1 MVKIRP
7 ISKADLPACARIL
20 AAAYCRPPYRERLTL
35 NFARRYLEGKYR
47 SGRRQSFVA
56 LGPDKKVIGFQFVTL
71 SAWSTGPQAIME
83 ELAVDPKW
91 QGRGIGTKLLNHTH
105 AHLKARGVKS
115 AMLWAKNDRRLPAWY
130 KKLGYVKADYVVMF
144 KNF

>member
-1 MVKIRP
+1 MTIRKIKK
-7 ISKADLPACARIL
+7 SDLPACARIL
-20 AAAYCRPPYRERLTL
+20 AAAYRRPPYREAL
-35 NFARRYLEGKYR
+35 ARPNALRYIQGKYR
-47 SGRRQSFVA
+47 QGKDSSFVA
-56 LGPDKKVIGFQFVTL
+56 LGPDKKVIGFQFVSL
-71 SAWSTGPQAIME
+71 SFWSSGPQAIME

-105 AHLKARGVKS
+105 AHLKTRGVKS
-115 AMLWAKNDRRLPAWY
+115 AMLWAKNDRLLPDWY

>member
-35 NFARRYLEGKYR
+35 NFARRYLAGKYR

-71 SAWSTGPQAIME
+71 SAWSSGPQAIME
-83 ELAVDPKW
+83 ELAVDPIPAVRSALAW
-91 QGRGIGTKLLNHTH
+91 RWRRSI
-105 AHLKARGVKS
+105 ARCCARSRPTTSRFCTSGS
-115 AMLWAKNDRRLPAWY
+115 R
-130 KKLGYVKADYVVMF
+130 
-144 KNF
+144 